1 MIFLIWSQ
9 LNNRKHHMLRTNKYL
24 MIINTCI
31 YVLCKILMSL
41 EVIKLSS
48 VENNLLIILKE
59 VQLFSWRQITLSV
72 LSSRTFLSRSLI
84 SSSSFVLCLIW
95 SWHSSSSCCLSEFAA
110 VMRSITSRR
119 LWDSDYKKEKCF
131 VSVEWLTIFCK
142 RNNTKWQLVKEEV
155 N

>member
-1 MIFLIWSQ
+1 
-9 LNNRKHHMLRTNKYL
+9 
-24 MIINTCI
+24 
-31 YVLCKILMSL
+31 MSL
-41 EVIKLSS
+41 QVIKLSS

-59 VQLFSWRQITLSV
+59 VQVFSWRQITLSV

-84 SSSSFVLCLIW
+84 SSSSFVLCLMW

-142 RNNTKWQLVKEEV
+142 RNNIKWQLVKDEV
-155 N
+155 KKIEIKYHNSIQLVYYFYMWKIYLVDKEQFLNS

>member
-1 MIFLIWSQ
+1 
-9 LNNRKHHMLRTNKYL
+9 
-24 MIINTCI
+24 
-31 YVLCKILMSL
+31 MSL

-59 VQLFSWRQITLSV
+59 VQVFSWRQITLSV

-84 SSSSFVLCLIW
+84 SSSSFVLCLMW

-142 RNNTKWQLVKEEV
+142 RNNIKWQLVKDEV
-155 N
+155 KKIEIKYHNSIQLVYYFYMWKIYLVDKEQFLNS